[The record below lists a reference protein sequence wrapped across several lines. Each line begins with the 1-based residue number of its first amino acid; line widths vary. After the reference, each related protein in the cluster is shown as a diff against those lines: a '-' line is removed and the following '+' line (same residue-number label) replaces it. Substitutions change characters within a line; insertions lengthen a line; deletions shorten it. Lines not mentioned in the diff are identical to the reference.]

1 MRYFYTI
8 VFVYCALS
16 LSAQG
21 YVYQTFKHGKII
33 NSQSVETLKTWDL
46 DFVVAHRF
54 GDAFGTNGGWNTFYG
69 FENASDILIGFN
81 YGLNDNF
88 QVGISRTKGG
98 SPLGL
103 DKNVNLSFKYRILRQ
118 KEKGMPISLALYTLS
133 SISTSPKSYN
143 KASLKYFDKF
153 IHRIVYHSQ
162 IMIAR
167 KFGPGFSLQ
176 IGGGYTHRNKAYAG
190 ESNGILNASLGT
202 RIQFTKTWGLL
213 LDAVVPFAPH
223 IELFKTHQ
231 PSLGLGFE
239 VETGG
244 GHVFK
249 FGLTNSR
256 GLMATDFIPYTVE
269 RFEKGEF
276 RLGFTISRLF
286 RI

>member
-1 MRYFYTI
+1 MKYIYLFII
-8 VFVYCALS
+8 VIYSWTAQ
-16 LSAQG
+16 AQG
-21 YVYQTFKHGKII
+21 YVYQTFKHGKIV

-46 DFVVAHRF
+46 DFVVSHRF
-54 GDAFGTNGGWNTFYG
+54 GDAFGQNGGWNTFYG
-69 FENASDILIGFN
+69 IENASDILIGFR

-88 QVGISRTKGG
+88 EVGISRTKGG

-103 DKNVNLSFKYRILRQ
+103 DKNINLSFKYRILRQ
-118 KEKGMPISLALYTLS
+118 KEHGMPISLAVYTLS
-133 SISTSPKSYN
+133 SISTSPRSFN

-162 IMIAR
+162 IMVAH
-167 KFGPGFSLQ
+167 KFNPYFSLQ
-176 IGGGYTHRNKAYAG
+176 LGGGYTHRNKAYAG

-202 RIQFTKTWGLL
+202 RLQLSKIWGVL
-213 LDAVVPFAPH
+213 LDVVVPFAPH
-223 IELFKTHQ
+223 IQLFKTHQ
-231 PSLGLGFE
+231 PSIGLGFE
-239 VETGG
+239 IETGG

-249 FGLTNSR
+249 FGVTNSR
-256 GLMATDFIPYTVE
+256 GMMETDFIPYTVE